1 MKPRTNILYRA
12 GLAVLICIMSQ
23 LALAGGPGTV
33 PPLTAGYLYVPPE
46 PDQNK
51 AGAVYVSFTGIRS
64 LDEVIDD
71 LQPTFQITPQSALQ
85 MAVPDTRNTLESELS
100 AFSGSLNL
108 GITSSSSTPNV
119 PSNAPPAAQ
128 TLPGSLTNLLATPLS
143 MDPVSEYQA
152 AASLYQQVKLLNESL
167 KNAPRFKGYD
177 AYIVSV
183 QVTLMPY
190 RRNAP
195 YDAYDDLTFFC
206 AGDDGPTV
214 ANETM
219 PIIFPIITSDQLEAA
234 SDQQSINNLTS
245 LSLALSAA
253 YHGVGA
259 QAAINQ
265 LNQNLNEI
273 MGNNLNSLMT
283 VGKITRNTIEVR
295 LGARNSTSNTNGLT
309 MVPEAHTIAFLALAP
324 HNAGELEMISDVTL
338 RDAANGRPLRLDLKE
353 WGKEINAEFDNQIF
367 GGYLGLKPDEI
378 KGLWSDSPPHKST
391 EKTKPVPPA
400 APGGLQKKAGPENAQ
415 IRLAALDKPSFHLA
429 LFQHPPPGV
438 SRLGQPKI
446 PPAVT
451 EDTQLQPSTSRLD
464 FQNRMM
470 DDVNSP
476 TNPVTAFSD
485 FCRDFTNYFTTRSHF
500 NACYLESHS
509 NVLSGV
515 TSLIATYSIIDFNT
529 LWQDITKIQESQYE
543 NDLTAIPHWRPKL
556 PPTNQAILY
565 TDDGQSTTFTL
576 DSGKEVSSAASKIN
590 AELTLTN
597 DTPSVTPK
605 ILYSDQIQT
614 SGNEIKVTFPAISS
628 MSGTDTNPFELDLIL
643 ETNDEANLTASYNSF
658 VMVKNKLTPP
668 PPAWS
673 IVRTYGLLIAGPT
686 NVFTIVLANST
697 NAIATTN
704 YLDIENPQILSETN
718 GGVLGNQISEVYPL
732 VVTNNNFA
740 TFTFGPLITGQN
752 VNFNLLGPD
761 QKLIATLAT
770 AMVYPPNSSQTT
782 SPSGSSAAGSSA
794 SSSSGH

>member
-1 MKPRTNILYRA
+1 
-12 GLAVLICIMSQ
+12 
-23 LALAGGPGTV
+23 
-33 PPLTAGYLYVPPE
+33 
-46 PDQNK
+46 
-51 AGAVYVSFTGIRS
+51 
-64 LDEVIDD
+64 
-71 LQPTFQITPQSALQ
+71 

-167 KNAPRFKGYD
+167 KNAPRFKDYD

-206 AGDDGPTV
+206 ASDDGPTV

-378 KGLWSDSPPHKST
+378 KGLWSDPPPHKST

-415 IRLAALDKPSFHLA
+415 IRLAALDKPSFRLA

-451 EDTQLQPSTSRLD
+451 EDTQLQPSISRLD

-470 DDVNSP
+470 NDVNSP

-485 FCRDFTNYFTTRSHF
+485 FCRDFTNYFTTSSHF

-543 NDLTAIPHWRPKL
+543 SDLTAIPHWQPCL
-556 PPTNQAILY
+556 PPINQTVIY
-565 TDDGQSTTFTL
+565 TDDGQTTTFTL
-576 DSGKEVSSAASKIN
+576 NAGKEITSAAGKMS
-590 AELTLTN
+590 AVLTLTKVPPPN
-597 DTPSVTPK
+597 TVSNL
-605 ILYSDQIQT
+605 IYSDQIQM
-614 SGNEIKVTFPAISS
+614 SGNNIKVAFPALSAMAS
-628 MSGTDTNPFELDLIL
+628 AVTNPFELDLIL
-643 ETNDEANLTASYNSF
+643 ETNDEAYLTAPYTSF
-658 VMVKNKLTPP
+658 IMLKNKPTPP

-704 YLDIENPQILSETN
+704 YLDIENPQIVSETS
-718 GGVLGNQISEVYPL
+718 GGVLGNQINEVYTL

-761 QKLIATLAT
+761 QKFIATLAT

-782 SPSGSSAAGSSA
+782 SSSTSSAAGSGA